1 MMIIT
6 LLTGA
11 AFAGSADGIDHELSV
26 ELGSMYTSD
35 DTWNALSTS
44 ETVSAWGIR
53 AGYSISPNVA
63 VVASWHRGAHSSN
76 LGIDSDS
83 DSYHSLDIDFTTNQ
97 IAVGPKVDY
106 PIFHWLRPYA
116 TVQGM
121 GVLGRVQIDGG
132 AEDDDNDL
140 LRFSDTSF
148 GGFAALGAE
157 FVPGAESRRLHL
169 ATHLEVG
176 YGKVFAMT
184 FEDEDAGNAAIEIG
198 DLDMQG
204 FTINAGVGVRF

>member
-6 LLTGA
+6 LLAGA
-11 AFAGSADGIDHELSV
+11 ALAGSADGIDHELSV

-35 DTWNALSTS
+35 DTWRALSDS
-44 ETVSAWGIR
+44 ESVTALGIR
-53 AGYSISPNVA
+53 AGYSISPSVA
-63 VVASWHRGAHSSN
+63 VVASWHRGVHDSRLSISSN
-76 LGIDSDS
+76 DTVNM
-83 DSYHSLDIDFTTNQ
+83 DFTIHQ
-97 IAVGPKVDY
+97 LAVGPKVDY

-116 TVQGM
+116 TVQGV
-121 GVLGRVQIDGG
+121 GVLGRLQLD
-132 AEDDDNDL
+132 EDSQDDDNDL

-157 FVPGAESRRLHL
+157 FVPGSESRRLHL
-169 ATHLEVG
+169 ATHLEMG

-184 FEDEDAGNAAIEIG
+184 FEDEDAGNTAIEIG